1 MIKRDHCINM
11 SQYIFGNISN
21 GTSKNILN
29 STVLFASLAT
39 LSIFEKNL
47 EESER
52 VVGDVNK
59 TVEHIKSV
67 LNTVKR
73 ERSSQRSLI

>member
-1 MIKRDHCINM
+1 MEH
-11 SQYIFGNISN
+11 Q
-21 GTSKNILN
+21 KNILN
-29 STVLFASLAT
+29 STVLLASPAT
-39 LSIFEKNL
+39 FSFRKNC
-47 EESER
+47 EESEQ